1 MFEKNGTLQKER
13 EGMIFSTGSRK
24 STMRR
29 AAAAVEFA
37 AVAPIFITLVLGIVE
52 CGRMIMV
59 QEILVNAARE
69 GARASTLPG
78 ATDPPIDT
86 TVENYLTNAG
96 ITASNC
102 TIILTPAESTNPGIG
117 TPMYSTVS
125 VPCADVSWLSTTS
138 PYFSGMTLSATV
150 VMLHQ

>member
-1 MFEKNGTLQKER
+1 M
-13 EGMIFSTGSRK
+13 
-24 STMRR
+24 
-29 AAAAVEFA
+29 
-37 AVAPIFITLVLGIVE
+37 VLGIAE

-86 TVENYLTNAG
+86 TVSNYLNAAG
-96 ITASNC
+96 VNASSC
-102 TIILTPAESTNPGIG
+102 TITLTPAESTNPGTG

-125 VPCADVSWLSTTS
+125 VPCSSVSWLSTTS
-138 PYFSGMTLSATV
+138 PYFTGMTLSATV
-150 VMLHQ
+150 IMLHQ